1 MRRVTE
7 LPENERPY
15 ERFYRLGAE
24 ALNDRELLAIL
35 LRSGTSD
42 CDVLETADR
51 VLSLARERGGLSGMY
66 HLMTSD
72 LLQIPGI
79 GKVKAMQLLAMSEL
93 ARRMAKEPESRTE
106 ILDSPDAI
114 ADRYMEEMRHLEV
127 EELRLILLDSKNG
140 WIGDKMLTRGTV
152 NASLISA
159 REIFKEALRYGA
171 VKVVLVHNHP
181 SGDPT
186 PSREDIEVTRQVAGA
201 GLLVGVPLL
210 DHIILG
216 DRVFTS
222 LRERGILDG

>member
-1 MRRVTE
+1 MRKVRE

-15 ERFYRLGAE
+15 ERFYTLGAG

-35 LRSGTSD
+35 LRSGTSE

-51 VLSLARERGGLSGMY
+51 VLALSREKGGLSGLY
-66 HLMTSD
+66 HLMASD
-72 LLQIPGI
+72 LTKIPGI
-79 GKVKAMQLLAMSEL
+79 GKVKAMQLLCLSEL
-93 ARRMAKEPESRTE
+93 ARRMASEPALYREN
-106 ILDSPDAI
+106 LGSPDAI

-127 EELRLILLDSKNG
+127 EELRLVLLDSKNS

-159 REIFKEALRYGA
+159 REIFMEALRYGA

-186 PSREDIEVTRQVAGA
+186 PSREDEAVTRQIAMAGS
-201 GLLVGVPLL
+201 LVGVPLL
-210 DHIILG
+210 DHIIIG
-216 DRVFTS
+216 DRIFTS